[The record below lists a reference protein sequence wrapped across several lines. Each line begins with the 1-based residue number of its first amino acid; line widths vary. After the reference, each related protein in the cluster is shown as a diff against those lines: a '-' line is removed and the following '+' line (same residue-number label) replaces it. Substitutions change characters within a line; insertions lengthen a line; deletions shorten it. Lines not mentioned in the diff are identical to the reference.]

1 MMARK
6 PVARRIAEL
15 EARKRALMARLAAQE
30 RRLELRRK
38 MLLGTWVLSELRRP
52 ADGAGGPEAQMLR
65 DRLRHEL
72 PQMTLRDADRELLE
86 DLLKGEKKDGT
97 G

>member
-1 MMARK
+1 MARK
-6 PVARRIAEL
+6 PVVRRIEEL
-15 EARKRALMARLAAQE
+15 EARKRTLMARLAAQE

-38 MLLGTWVLSELRRP
+38 MLLGTWVLKELRKP
-52 ADGAGGPEAQMLR
+52 ADGAGEPEVQMLR
-65 DRLRHEL
+65 DWLRHEL

-86 DLLKGEKKDGT
+86 ELLKGEKKDET

>member
-1 MMARK
+1 MARK

-15 EARKRALMARLAAQE
+15 EARKRALMARLAAGE

-38 MLLGTWVLSELRRP
+38 MLLGTWVLKELRRP

-86 DLLKGEKKDGT
+86 DLLNGGKKDET